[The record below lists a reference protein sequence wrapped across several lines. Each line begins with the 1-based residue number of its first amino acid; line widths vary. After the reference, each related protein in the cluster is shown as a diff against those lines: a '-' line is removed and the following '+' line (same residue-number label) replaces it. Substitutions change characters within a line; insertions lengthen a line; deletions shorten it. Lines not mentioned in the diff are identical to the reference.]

1 MVFVLIGVMFSM
13 WVAIEQLVVES
24 PKLAIGLYALFTTV
38 GLTGIGGVL
47 FIIREIEHI
56 SGLVITGVPV
66 GMVAIGISMIILP
79 TIISQLSS
87 PSVDIFLA
95 IIQIYITIA
104 IIVNAISEINEIVRD
119 GIGD

>member
-1 MVFVLIGVMFSM
+1 
-13 WVAIEQLVVES
+13 
-24 PKLAIGLYALFTTV
+24 
-38 GLTGIGGVL
+38 
-47 FIIREIEHI
+47 
-56 SGLVITGVPV
+56 
-66 GMVAIGISMIILP
+66 MVAIGISMIILP